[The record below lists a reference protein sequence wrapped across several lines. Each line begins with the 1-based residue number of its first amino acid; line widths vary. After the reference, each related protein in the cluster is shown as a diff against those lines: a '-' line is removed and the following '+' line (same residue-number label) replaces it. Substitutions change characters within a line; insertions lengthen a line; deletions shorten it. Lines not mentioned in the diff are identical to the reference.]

1 MKTFISVI
9 TIMLILTGCNDS
21 DGTDNHVEF
30 RSDEANKKVEIYT
43 DGKFFTS
50 FYYPDD
56 MEKPVLYPI
65 YTSTGK
71 DITRGYPFNPKPFER
86 SDHPHHVGL
95 WLNFGDVNG
104 LDFWNKSFAVS
115 PENKH
120 RYGSIRFREI
130 ISQDPGNGE
139 LVVGSDWVDNDN
151 ITLLNEETTFVFNEN
166 DGIRSIERTST
177 LTAVQDVRFK
187 GNKEGL
193 LGLRV
198 DRAFEEPAN
207 GPQRLLDGQGNMA
220 DERILNNEGVNGVYR
235 NADGDRG
242 SAVWGERSPW
252 VALSAEKEDE
262 DITIAIFDHHE
273 NPYYP
278 AWSHARGYGL
288 FAVNNLGGRGMHDDA
303 EEVEIV
309 LAPGESISFTH
320 LIVIGGEISDDEL
333 NQIHENF
340 NI

>member
-1 MKTFISVI
+1 MKIILSVI
-9 TIMLILTGCNDS
+9 TTMLILTGCDNS
-21 DGTDNHVEF
+21 GGTEETVEF
-30 RSDEANKKVEIYT
+30 RSDEVNNRIEVYT
-43 DGKFFTS
+43 DGKLFTS

-56 MEKPVLYPI
+56 MEKPALYPI
-65 YTSTGK
+65 YTSSGK
-71 DITRGYPFNPKPFER
+71 DITRGYPYNPKPFER

-95 WLNFGDVNG
+95 WLNFGDVNE
-104 LDFWNKSFAVS
+104 LDFWNNSFAVS

-130 ISQDPGNGE
+130 ISRDPGSGE

-151 ITLLNEETTFVFNEN
+151 NILLNEETTFVFNEN
-166 DGIRSIERTST
+166 DGVRSIERTST
-177 LTAVQDVRFK
+177 LTAVQDVRFR

-198 DRAFEEPAN
+198 DRAFEEPADS
-207 GPQRLLDGQGNMA
+207 PQSLLDGQGNVT

-252 VALSAEKEDE
+252 VTLSAEKEDE
-262 DITIAIFDHHE
+262 VITIAIFDHQD

-320 LIVIGGEISDDEL
+320 LVVIGGEMSDDEL
-333 NQIHENF
+333 NQIHEDF
-340 NI
+340 NH